1 MSYKSMVAKI
11 GAAVGAPGA
20 ENYVVETGKGFFAD
34 LAKNSIVGVW
44 TKGGTVSTALG
55 FSNPLTKPATP
66 SLPPVDPPPAQSTW
80 SDSNGKPRMN
90 SENTTNMSPIGG
102 GQSQLSSLPNVIAG
116 KTIDTVKKA
125 VTSPTTG
132 AIRPVFWV
140 GLAASVGYVIYKKY
154 FSSAY

>member
-1 MSYKSMVAKI
+1 MVAKI

-20 ENYVVETGKGFFAD
+20 ENYVVETGNGFLAD

-55 FSNPLTKPATP
+55 LSNPLTKPSTPDPFVYQEGTIKEGDFGYDRRATNKATSSTT
-66 SLPPVDPPPAQSTW
+66 SLPA
-80 SDSNGKPRMN
+80 
-90 SENTTNMSPIGG
+90 IGG
-102 GQSQLSSLPNVIAG
+102 GQNLPSSMPNVIAG
-116 KTIDTVKKA
+116 KAIDTVKKA

-132 AIRPVFWV
+132 TIRPVFWV
-140 GLAASVGYVIYKKY
+140 GLATSVGYVVYKKY